1 MDSFT
6 VNVPELKLL
15 REYHADTVCWMSRFN
30 DILLNISE
38 REDQHNAVTE
48 LTCIL
53 KDGASLKIQGL
64 GMCFL
69 FFFFVFCFYFL
80 SLFYFINFKFYFLP
94 KSFVFCFNIKKK
106 KTVDELPLVEVELQ
120 KACCREKALKVNS

>member
-1 MDSFT
+1 MLNKLILQNVEVFLLVMDSFT

-15 REYHADTVCWMSRFN
+15 REYHADAVLWRSRFN

-38 REDQHNAVTE
+38 REDQHNVVAA

-64 GMCFL
+64 GMCF
-69 FFFFVFCFYFL
+69 FL
-80 SLFYFINFKFYFLP
+80 SFF
-94 KSFVFCFNIKKK
+94 
-106 KTVDELPLVEVELQ
+106 
-120 KACCREKALKVNS
+120 